1 MAEPE
6 DSPEEQTLPLRELTT
21 ICLLAAVAGALIGF
35 VGGAFRWCLERA
47 DDLRLHLLDWS
58 HALPGPD
65 WLVPAGVTAVCAA
78 VAAVVVR
85 HVPLVSGSGIQHVEA
100 VARKQADPPRF
111 VIVPA
116 TFVGGILAIG
126 SGLVLGREGP
136 IVHMGAAVG
145 AETGRRA
152 RMGIEDIR
160 LLQSSVAGA
169 GLAVAFGAPLGGAL
183 FVLEEVT
190 HTLRLRIVVPALLAV
205 ATGVG
210 CSRLIVGD
218 LPDFAVGDLHSPSL
232 ALLPVFV
239 VFGLLTG
246 LLGAA
251 YNRMIMSSLQVVGAI
266 RSLTPIAKAA
276 VIGGVLGLA
285 GSVAPWIAGG
295 GDDLV
300 ERAVTGGAFAL
311 PVVAGYFLVRFVAGP
326 VSYAAGTPGGLF
338 APMLALGALWGV
350 LYAEICA
357 AVVPGVDSSLAV
369 PMALVGMAALFGA
382 SVRAPLTGIV
392 LVMEMTA
399 VTSVAVP
406 MLAATACS
414 VVVAQRLGSRP
425 IYDSLRIR
433 MLGSS
438 VSGPRPE
445 ET

>member
-6 DSPEEQTLPLRELTT
+6 DSPEEQTLPLRELAT
-21 ICLLAAVAGALIGF
+21 ICLLATVAGALIGL

-58 HALPGPD
+58 HALPGPG

-111 VIVPA
+111 AIVPA

-218 LPDFAVGDLHSPSL
+218 LPDFAVGDLRSPSL

-414 VVVAQRLGSRP
+414 VVVAQRLGSHP

-438 VSGPRPE
+438 VSGPRPQ